1 MSEFVSRM
9 QGNIKKSSQDL
20 LTFSVKLVSGAIIA
34 LAISLVVQELLGK
47 PSNDI
52 NLSFLFVI
60 FVVLLSFLK
69 IVKKWTITSVLIF
82 DLIFVLIGMILR
94 LYIMTAPG
102 A

>member
-1 MSEFVSRM
+1 MSEFASRL

-20 LTFSVKLVSGAIIA
+20 LTFAVKLLSGSIIA
-34 LAISLVVQELLGK
+34 LAISLVVQEMLGK
-47 PSNDI
+47 I
-52 NLSFLFVI
+52 NNEINMSFLFVI

-69 IVKKWTITSVLIF
+69 VVQKWTITSVLIF
-82 DLIFVLIGMILR
+82 DLIFILIGMILR